1 MNATDDVDEILSQVL
16 AGDVE
21 AYAQVVRRYQREVWK
36 VVTAMLHDAKVTE
49 DLVQQAFVNAYLH
62 LSQYQPGTDFA
73 VWVKSIARNL
83 VRQELRSRSRETR
96 RLEVYRRYLVDRFKD
111 DETASKREEVL
122 ADALRKCREKLPDH
136 SADVLDLRYTK
147 AMSFEE
153 IASGLGRTVEA
164 TRQLLS
170 RVRLLLRDCIERR
183 MAGA

>member
-1 MNATDDVDEILSQVL
+1 MNATEVDQIVEQVL

-21 AYAQVVRRYQREVWK
+21 AYAEVVRRYQREVWK
-36 VVTAMLHDAKVTE
+36 VVTAMLHDVKVTE

-62 LSQYQPGTDFA
+62 LSQYQPGSDFA

-96 RLEVYRRYLVDRFKD
+96 RLDIYRKHLLDRFKD
-111 DETASKREEVL
+111 DDTASKREEAL
-122 ADALRKCREKLPDH
+122 GDALRRCREKLPEH
-136 SADVLDLRYTK
+136 STEVLDLRYAR

-153 IASGLGRTVEA
+153 IAAGLGRTVEA

-170 RVRLLLRDCIERR
+170 RVRLLLRDCIEKK

>member
-1 MNATDDVDEILSQVL
+1 MNATPVDQLVEQVL

-21 AYAQVVRRYQREVWK
+21 AYAEIVRLHQREVWT
-36 VVTAMLHDAKVTE
+36 VVAAMLRDVKTTE

-62 LSQYQPGTDFA
+62 LSQYHPGTEFA
-73 VWVKSIARNL
+73 HWVKSIARNL

-96 RLEVYRRYLVDRFKD
+96 RMEVYRNHLLHRITDDDSAKD
-111 DETASKREEVL
+111 AGLRE
-122 ADALRKCREKLPDH
+122 ALKSCREKLPDH
-136 SADVLDLRYTK
+136 SADILDLRYAK
-147 AMSFEE
+147 AMSFED
-153 IASGLGRTVEA
+153 IAAGLGRTVEA

>member
-1 MNATDDVDEILSQVL
+1 MNATDVDQIIDQVM

-21 AYAQVVRRYQREVWK
+21 AYAEIVRRYQRDVWK
-36 VVTAMLHDAKVTE
+36 VVTAMLHDAKITE

-62 LSQYQPGTDFA
+62 LGQYQPGTDFGI
-73 VWVKSIARNL
+73 WVKSIARNL

-96 RLEVYRRYLVDRFKD
+96 RLEVYRTYLVDRFKD
-111 DETASKREEVL
+111 DDSAAAREDLL
-122 ADALRKCREKLPDH
+122 ADALRKCREKLPEH
-136 SADVLDLRYTK
+136 SAEVLQLRYAK

-153 IASGLGRTVEA
+153 IAAGLGRTVEA

-170 RVRLLLRDCIERR
+170 RLRLLLRDCIERR

>member
-1 MNATDDVDEILSQVL
+1 MIGAPVDQIIEQVL

-21 AYAQVVRRYQREVWK
+21 AYADLVRRYQREVWK
-36 VVTAMLHDAKVTE
+36 VVTAMLHSAKVTE
-49 DLVQQAFVNAYLH
+49 DLVQQSFVNAYLH
-62 LSQYQPGTDFA
+62 LAQYQRGSDFGF
-73 VWVKSIARNL
+73 WIKSIARNL

-96 RLEVYRRYLVDRFKD
+96 RMEIYRKHLVDRFKD
-111 DETASKREEVL
+111 DDTATRREAML
-122 ADALRKCREKLPDH
+122 RDALTKCREKLPEH
-136 SADVLDLRYTK
+136 SADVLDLRYAK

-170 RVRLLLRDCIERR
+170 RVRLLLRDCIERG

>member
-1 MNATDDVDEILSQVL
+1 MNATEVDQIIEQVL
-16 AGDVE
+16 DGDVE
-21 AYAQVVRRYQREVWK
+21 AYAEVVRRYQRDVWK
-36 VVTAMLHDAKVTE
+36 VVTAMLHDVKVTE

-96 RLEVYRRYLVDRFKD
+96 RLEVYRRHLVDRFKD
-111 DETASKREEVL
+111 DETASKREEAL
-122 ADALRKCREKLPDH
+122 NDALRRCREKLPEH
-136 SADVLDLRYTK
+136 SAGIVDLRYAK

-153 IASGLGRTVEA
+153 IAAGLGRTVEA

-170 RVRLLLRDCIERR
+170 RVRLLLRDCIEKR